1 MRSPLNLKTWQ
12 KQSGK
17 EVQVYISAPHQ
28 FVIDHQP
35 ELLPDWNLR
44 PANLVLFLQRSSISL
59 QESDPEA
66 AHEKDILRQEFIRFG
81 CNLIFALQDRGYK
94 SDLFDPRTGYPL
106 LTRPGELKLDD
117 NAVVKALLNYPV
129 ISYKSCSL
137 IVHPLWGNCVYPST
151 IVSSAPQSLIESII
165 NELM

>member
-1 MRSPLNLKTWQ
+1 MRSPSSLKTWQ
-12 KQSGK
+12 QPSAK
-17 EVQVYISAPHQ
+17 EVQVYIAQAHSFFIQHQ
-28 FVIDHQP
+28 Q
-35 ELLPDWNLR
+35 ELLPDWDLS
-44 PANLVLFLQRSSISL
+44 PANLILFLQRSSISL
-59 QESDPEA
+59 QESSLEVA
-66 AHEKDILRQEFIRFG
+66 QEKDILRQEFIRLG

-106 LTRPGELKLDD
+106 LTCPGSLKLDD

-151 IVSSAPQSLIESII
+151 IVSSAPHSLIESII
-165 NELM
+165 NV

>member
-1 MRSPLNLKTWQ
+1 MRSPINLKTWQ
-12 KQSGK
+12 KQAGK
-17 EVQVYISAPHQ
+17 EVQVYICVPHQ
-28 FVIDHQP
+28 FIIAHHQQ
-35 ELLPDWNLR
+35 LLPDWDLS
-44 PANLVLFLQRSSISL
+44 PANLILFLQRSSVSL
-59 QESDPEA
+59 QESSLKVA
-66 AHEKDILRQEFIRFG
+66 QEKDILRQDFIRFG

-106 LTRPGELKLDD
+106 LTRPGALKLDD

-151 IVSSAPQSLIESII
+151 IVSSAPHSLIESII
-165 NELM
+165 DV